1 MTPGTTEGR
10 GGGGGDTDVTARGR
24 VAYRVAFAR
33 GVLALTLGSAM
44 IVQPEKTSDNLAT
57 YMGAFWA
64 LAGVVSIRSA
74 LAGQRMRGIP
84 LVSGCAGVVA
94 GFVVFFHE
102 RLDEVVAQAVLVSL
116 LAIVILLTGLAHVLE
131 GFTTGDELERQRSR
145 SSVLLGMME
154 IALGLLF
161 LVGSLENSVAA
172 YWAAGIWALTG
183 GVILIGDA
191 LLLRRRLRRQSRA
204 AGASPLIRQPPG
216 ADESTLA

>member
-1 MTPGTTEGR
+1 M
-10 GGGGGDTDVTARGR
+10 
-24 VAYRVAFAR
+24 AYRVGIAR
-33 GVLALTLGSAM
+33 GVLALLLGVAM
-44 IVQPEKTSDNLAT
+44 ILQPEKTSDNLAT

-64 LAGVVSIRSA
+64 LTGVVSIRSA
-74 LAGQRMRGIP
+74 LAGERTRGIP

-94 GFVVFFHE
+94 GLVVFFHE
-102 RLDEVVAQAVLVSL
+102 RLDDVVAQSVLVWL
-116 LAIVILLTGLAHVLE
+116 LATVILLTGLAHLLA
-131 GFTTGDELERQRSR
+131 GFSTGDELERQRSR

-161 LVGSLENSVAA
+161 LVGSLDNSRAA

-204 AGASPLIRQPPG
+204 RASH
-216 ADESTLA
+216 A

>member
-1 MTPGTTEGR
+1 M
-10 GGGGGDTDVTARGR
+10 TARGH

-33 GVLALTLGSAM
+33 GVLALTLGVAM
-44 IVQPEKTSDNLAT
+44 VVQPEKTSDNLAT

-64 LAGVVSIRSA
+64 LTGVVSIRSA
-74 LAGQRMRGIP
+74 LAGQRTRGVP

-94 GFVVFFHE
+94 GVVVFFHE
-102 RLDEVVAQAVLVSL
+102 RLENVVAQSVLVWL
-116 LAIVILLTGLAHVLE
+116 LAIVILLTGIAHVLG
-131 GFTTGDELERQRSR
+131 GFRTGDQLERQPSR

-161 LVGSLENSVAA
+161 LVGSLENSRAA

-191 LLLRRRLRRQSRA
+191 LLLRRRLR
-204 AGASPLIRQPPG
+204 
-216 ADESTLA
+216 DEDRVYA

>member
-1 MTPGTTEGR
+1 MATR
-10 GGGGGDTDVTARGR
+10 GQM
-24 VAYRVAFAR
+24 AYRVGIAR
-33 GVLALTLGSAM
+33 GVLALLLGVAM
-44 IVQPEKTSDNLAT
+44 ILQPEKTSDNLAT

-64 LAGVVSIRSA
+64 LTGVVSIRSA
-74 LAGQRMRGIP
+74 LAGERTRGIP

-94 GFVVFFHE
+94 GLVVFFHE
-102 RLDEVVAQAVLVSL
+102 RLDDVVAQSVLVWL
-116 LAIVILLTGLAHVLE
+116 LAIVILLTGLAHLLA
-131 GFTTGDELERQRSR
+131 GFSTGDELERQRSR

-161 LVGSLENSVAA
+161 LVGSLDNSRAA

-204 AGASPLIRQPPG
+204 RASH
-216 ADESTLA
+216 A